1 MSIKPGTSVEIT
13 LDRWSEGGEPL
24 RAHVYE
30 VEGKRLILSQTTPPI
45 IPPPPRVLYVTY
57 VVEQGDKA
65 RRMGFTAAVSALE
78 EGYALVSGQQ
88 VPAVIV
94 VRKGE
99 PEEASLRKGF
109 RIRTPSNSG
118 LSLTIGGR
126 RYVIFDISLTGMN
139 FIQPLAD
146 HAFKAPES
154 LDCRFTIDGQRYPL
168 TVRVV
173 RVAETAGARRVA
185 VTFLNTVKEMQP
197 ILSRKILLL
206 ERREL
211 SGQD

>member
-13 LDRWSEGGEPL
+13 LDRSSEEGEPL

-45 IPPPPRVLYVTY
+45 TPPRGLYVTY

-65 RRMGFTAAVSALE
+65 RRMGFSAAVSALE
-78 EGYALVSGQQ
+78 ERYALASGTQ

-94 VRKGE
+94 ERKGK

-109 RIRTPSNSG
+109 RIRTPSDSG

-126 RYVIFDISLTGMN
+126 RYVIYDISLTGMN
-139 FIQPLAD
+139 FIQPLAEP
-146 HAFKAPES
+146 AFKAPQPLEG
-154 LDCRFTIDGQRYPL
+154 RFTIDGQRYPL

-173 RVAETAGARRVA
+173 RVVEAAGARRVA
-185 VTFLNTVKEMQP
+185 VAFLNTLREMQP

-211 SGQD
+211 SGQG